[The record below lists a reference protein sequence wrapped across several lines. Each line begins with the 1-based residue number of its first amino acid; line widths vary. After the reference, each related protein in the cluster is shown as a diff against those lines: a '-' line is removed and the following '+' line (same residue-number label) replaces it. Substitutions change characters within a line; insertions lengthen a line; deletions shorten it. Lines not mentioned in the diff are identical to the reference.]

1 MDDNEYIRIFHLFKD
16 DVFRLAFSYTKNR
29 YDAEDIT
36 QNVFV
41 KLYNNLNQFNGD
53 DHIKKWL
60 IKVAVNECKT
70 MLLSP
75 WRQRI
80 CPLTEKEQN
89 IGFSDPDKSDLF
101 YSVISLP
108 KKYRLV
114 VHLYYYEE
122 YSIKEISEILK
133 LKETTIQTQLSRARE
148 KLNKILKEAW
158 NYGE

>member
-1 MDDNEYIRIFHLFKD
+1 MDDKEYIRIFHLFKA

-41 KLYNNLNQFNGD
+41 KLYNYNNQFNGD
-53 DHIKKWL
+53 SHIKKWL

-75 WRQRI
+75 WRKRI
-80 CPLTEKEQN
+80 SSLTEKEQN
-89 IGFSDPDKSDLF
+89 IGFSSSEKSELF
-101 YSVISLP
+101 YAVVSLP

-114 VHLYYYEE
+114 VHLYYYED
-122 YSIKEISEILK
+122 YSIKEISQILK

-148 KLNKILKEAW
+148 KLNKILKE
-158 NYGE
+158 E